1 MGAVPVVSVRRLQRL
16 CEQRGHMQN
25 ERVLV
30 EQDTMP
36 GGQSRWTQRFVC
48 VLCQLRQLRQRP
60 CQWVLDAESGCHSC
74 RGNGKSL
81 LCGGLPGA
89 GVLCK
94 WVALSRH

>member
-30 EQDTMP
+30 EQDTVP

-60 CQWVLDAESGCHSC
+60 CPWVLDAASEGVIPAGEMARVFCVVASLGRACSASGW
-74 RGNGKSL
+74 L
-81 LCGGLPGA
+81 
-89 GVLCK
+89 
-94 WVALSRH
+94 